1 MIDLIAND
9 YGQELW
15 FDTKNKI
22 LYVFDK
28 MGKEFGT
35 IYSNELRIKQL
46 SKQSSSY
53 DYITV
58 LHPIGKDGL
67 TIGVVNNGVNILE
80 NYSYCNK
87 YIPKYWIQ
95 DDIEHTE
102 QLKMAAEAYL
112 SYISS
117 PIVSYSLE
125 LSSLGNSASVGDN
138 IIIVDKIKRT
148 KQRQR
153 IVKTVR
159 YLQNPERDKVELSN
173 EIVNF
178 ADTFIKYN
186 SDYEKQIEYIKQ
198 NLTTLS

>member
-1 MIDLIAND
+1 
-9 YGQELW
+9 
-15 FDTKNKI
+15 
-22 LYVFDK
+22 
-28 MGKEFGT
+28 
-35 IYSNELRIKQL
+35 
-46 SKQSSSY
+46 
-53 DYITV
+53 
-58 LHPIGKDGL
+58 
-67 TIGVVNNGVNILE
+67 
-80 NYSYCNK
+80 
-87 YIPKYWIQ
+87 
-95 DDIEHTE
+95 
-102 QLKMAAEAYL
+102 MAAEAYL